1 MDLLSAI
8 PGVSELIGKFVT
20 SPTEKAQ
27 LESKLRELDIREIE
41 ALSHVQS
48 SWLSNNSMFVSG
60 AIPSMLWVLVLVILF
75 NFILT
80 PLLGAFGI
88 VVPILDL
95 PEWYSSMCSTIIL
108 GLFAKKAW
116 DGTDLT
122 AGSFSKKSKY
132 ELEAISN
139 SQSWNVTPTKREEVA
154 EQQVIEKQTVSQ
166 PVVKETPKPVT
177 ITTPKPTVTTKPK
190 TSTTQL
196 TTPQQTAPAKKP
208 VKDMTKEEVDE
219 RYQQLLR
226 EKGIIK
232 EESSEESE

>member
-8 PGVSELIGKFVT
+8 PGISDLIGKFVT
-20 SPTEKAQ
+20 SPAEKSQ
-27 LESKLRELDIREIE
+27 LEAKLRELDIREIE
-41 ALSHVQS
+41 ALSNVQS

-95 PEWYSSMCSTIIL
+95 PEWYSNMCSTIVL

-116 DGTDLT
+116 DNTDLT

-132 ELEAISN
+132 EVEALAN
-139 SQSWNVTPTKREEVA
+139 
-154 EQQVIEKQTVSQ
+154 QTVSVVPRQ
-166 PVVKETPKPVT
+166 SIQVEQSKTEPAQVKEQPKQVVVQ
-177 ITTPKPTVTTKPK
+177 KPAPQPITKPK
-190 TSTTQL
+190 VVAPSAQP
-196 TTPQQTAPAKKP
+196 TPAAQPAQPKKA
-208 VKDMTKEEVDE
+208 VKDMSKEEVDE
-219 RYQQLLR
+219 RYQQILR
-226 EKGIIK
+226 EKGILK
-232 EESSEESE
+232 DSPEESE